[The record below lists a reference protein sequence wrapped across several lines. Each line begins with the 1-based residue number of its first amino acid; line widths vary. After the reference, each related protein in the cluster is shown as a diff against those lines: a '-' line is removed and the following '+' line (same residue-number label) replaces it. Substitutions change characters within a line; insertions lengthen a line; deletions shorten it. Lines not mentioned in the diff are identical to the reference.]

1 MTQPPVLCSP
11 CGVPGLSRD
20 RGHASRRL
28 SALTAVM
35 DGSRDRALVR
45 SAVHMDQSVPGE
57 PAVGISTPSR
67 GLSLLKIVQGPA
79 SGLFVADTPEEGCGF
94 AESVDRLDE
103 AISVL
108 QDEAQ
113 AV

>member
-1 MTQPPVLCSP
+1 MLD
-11 CGVPGLSRD
+11 RD
-20 RGHASRRL
+20 RGRPGGQLREARLTTARRPVVL
-28 SALTAVM
+28 
-35 DGSRDRALVR
+35 DGSRDRTLVR
-45 SAVHMDQSVPGE
+45 SAVHIDQSVPGE

-79 SGLFVADTPEEGCGF
+79 SGLFVADTPEEVCGF

-113 AV
+113 AG